1 MSYVS
6 THSRN
11 PQTLRPS
18 GLVDTGQLGDLW
30 RAMLRLTRTTNLPE
44 LREIEYEEG
53 NDSLFAL
60 SNVGPEVFVSLQHD
74 NYISRSLA
82 RNGSFEFETFERT
95 IAHLGGPRDLLVDVG
110 ANLGTVTIPAAA
122 RDHAKQVLAVE
133 ADRLN
138 YRTLMANLYLNDL
151 QDRVVAINTAAGAT
165 SGELL
170 EFQLSPENK
179 GDHRVKHSSEPGAF
193 GEEAWPTYRVKSTRL
208 DDLLTRE
215 GLSERLPRSLIWIDV
230 QGWELQVLLG
240 AKAAVAAGAPFVIE
254 FWPYGL
260 QRNGMLDG
268 LAAFLCEH
276 FTRLTVVSSP
286 DMPSFPATGEG
297 IAAIRARLDVTNPL
311 SACDLLMMRDA

>member
-1 MSYVS
+1 
-6 THSRN
+6 
-11 PQTLRPS
+11 
-18 GLVDTGQLGDLW
+18 
-30 RAMLRLTRTTNLPE
+30 MLRLMRTTNLPD

-60 SNVGPEVFVSLQHD
+60 SNVGPEVFVSLQRD

-95 IAHLGGPRDLLVDVG
+95 LAHLGGPRDLLVDVG
-110 ANLGTVTIPAAA
+110 ANLGTVAIPAAA
-122 RDHAKQVLAVE
+122 RGHAKRVLAVE

-138 YRTLMANLYLNDL
+138 YRTLMANVYLNDL
-151 QDRVVAINTAAGAT
+151 QDRVIAINTAAGAT

-179 GDHRVKHSSEPGAF
+179 GDHRVKHSSDPGAF
-193 GEEAWPTYRVKSTRL
+193 GEEAWPTAYVESTRL

-215 GLSERLPRSLIWIDV
+215 GLFEGLPRSLIWIDV
-230 QGWELQVLLG
+230 QGWELQVMLG
-240 AKAAVAAGAPFVIE
+240 ARAAVAAGTPIIIE

-260 QRNGMLDG
+260 LRNGMMDG

-276 FTRLTVVSSP
+276 FTRLTVANSP
-286 DMPSFPATGEG
+286 DMPAFPATEEG
-297 IAAIRARLDVTNPL
+297 ITAICARLDDTNPL
-311 SACDLLMMRDA
+311 SACDLLLTRDA